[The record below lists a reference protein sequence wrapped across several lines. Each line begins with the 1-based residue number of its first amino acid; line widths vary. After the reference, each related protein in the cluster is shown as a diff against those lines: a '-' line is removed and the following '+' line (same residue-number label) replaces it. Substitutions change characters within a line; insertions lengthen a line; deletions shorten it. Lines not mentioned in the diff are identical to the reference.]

1 MTEAQ
6 ILELTEDPNL
16 ASIISGI
23 TKMTSDECNIFEDVL
38 NKIHNVKRVDVDFNV
53 ENLHM
58 DGIDMK
64 TNDEDIDDDEGE
76 ITAKIFVYMFY
87 NILIDSFQTTFS
99 NLIKEYKKVSKRDG
113 YYDKLDIKKF
123 KEVYDRDC
131 KILIKNKKA
140 DGLPKPIRKVLDNTH
155 THRMV
160 SNFPHKKAIMLKYL
174 DNLEIGENVKI
185 QLD

>member
-23 TKMTSDECNIFEDVL
+23 TKMTTDECNIFEDIL

-58 DGIDMK
+58 DGIDI
-64 TNDEDIDDDEGE
+64 DDDDIDDDEVE

-113 YYDKLDIKKF
+113 YYDKLTIKNF
-123 KEVYDRDC
+123 KQVYDRDC

-160 SNFPHKKAIMLKYL
+160 ANFPHKKQIMLKYL
-174 DNLEIGENVKI
+174 DNLEIDDVDVKI
-185 QLD
+185 QVD